1 MSPTWTAKLRRLLP
15 GISSSLLLLRGSAHI
30 RRCNLR
36 WVSATLPAGKCLGV
50 YVCEAAALAAGVEDA
65 NQPTI
70 EIRDGQAVLGGA
82 VVS

>member
-1 MSPTWTAKLRRLLP
+1 MLASGDAT
-15 GISSSLLLLRGSAHI
+15 SDGSG
-30 RRCNLR
+30 
-36 WVSATLPAGKCLGV
+36 ATLPAGKCLGV

-65 NQPTI
+65 NQATI